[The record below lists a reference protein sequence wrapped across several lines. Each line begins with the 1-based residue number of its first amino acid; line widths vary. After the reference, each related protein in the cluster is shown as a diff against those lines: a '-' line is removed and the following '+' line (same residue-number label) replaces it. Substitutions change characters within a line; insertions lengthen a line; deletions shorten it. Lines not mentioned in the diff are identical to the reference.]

1 MCAGYQPNLLLAVL
15 WASQANSMPALH
27 WSLAFLLL
35 PEQAAARQKVLAELK
50 DAADKQRQQQQQE
63 EGQQIPGGQEKDS
76 AQQQQQQQLGVDNAT
91 AAAMVQLAMDK
102 SSYVSRC
109 VAEAV
114 RLRLHSIAIR
124 YVAVQ
129 DLVLPRSTGST
140 GVGSTSD
147 ATVDGSSSGSGIDQ
161 LEEEQQQQQLVRVPR
176 GSVLCI
182 CPVESHHDS
191 RLFSENPWGFN
202 PDRAAVQGLQPGTVV
217 PSLAGMGYG
226 GGFWR

>member
-1 MCAGYQPNLLLAVL
+1 
-15 WASQANSMPALH
+15 MPALH

-35 PEQAAARQKVLAELK
+35 PEQAAARQKQSTELS
-50 DAADKQRQQQQQE
+50 DAVQQQQQI
-63 EGQQIPGGQEKDS
+63 GKQVPAGPQTNLT
-76 AQQQQQQQLGVDNAT
+76 QQQQAIPGVDAAT
-91 AAAMVQLAMDK
+91 AAAMVKLAMDK
-102 SSYVSRC
+102 NSYVSRC
-109 VAEAV
+109 VAEAI

-129 DLVLPRSTGST
+129 DLVLPRSSPVVSSTGST
-140 GVGSTSD
+140 AAAAEDVAELTASVQAKQAPAGK
-147 ATVDGSSSGSGIDQ
+147 IK
-161 LEEEQQQQQLVRVPR
+161 QQQQQCVKVPR

-182 CPVESHHDS
+182 CPIESHHDA
-191 RLFSENPWGFN
+191 RLFPGDPWGFD

>member
-1 MCAGYQPNLLLAVL
+1 MPERYQPNLLLAVL

-35 PEQAAARQKVLAELK
+35 PEQAAARQKILTELA
-50 DAADKQRQQQQQE
+50 DAVQQQQRVNMQVPA
-63 EGQQIPGGQEKDS
+63 GQQTDLV
-76 AQQQQQQQLGVDNAT
+76 QQQQQQQQVIAGVDAAT
-91 AAAMVQLAMDK
+91 AAAMIKLAMDK
-102 SSYVSRC
+102 NSYVARC

-129 DLVLPRSTGST
+129 DLVLPRTPVVSSTAT
-140 GVGSTSD
+140 ED
-147 ATVDGSSSGSGIDQ
+147 AAQISAESANRGKM
-161 LEEEQQQQQLVRVPR
+161 QQQQQQQCYKVPS

-182 CPVESHHDS
+182 CPIESHHDS
-191 RLFSENPWGFN
+191 RLFPGDPWGFD
-202 PDRAAVQGLQPGTVV
+202 PDRPGVQGLQPGTVV

>member
-1 MCAGYQPNLLLAVL
+1 
-15 WASQANSMPALH
+15 MPALH

-35 PEQAAARQKVLAELK
+35 PEQAAARQKVLTELS
-50 DAADKQRQQQQQE
+50 DAVQQQQQV
-63 EGQQIPGGQEKDS
+63 GKQVLAGTRTDLT
-76 AQQQQQQQLGVDNAT
+76 QQQQVIPGVDAAT
-91 AAAMVQLAMDK
+91 AAAMIKLAMDK
-102 SSYVSRC
+102 NSYVLRC

-129 DLVLPRSTGST
+129 DLVLPRSPIVSST
-140 GVGSTSD
+140 AAEDMVHSPASTANNVRVNQTPTSM
-147 ATVDGSSSGSGIDQ
+147 I
-161 LEEEQQQQQLVRVPR
+161 QQQQQQQCVKVPR

-182 CPVESHHDS
+182 CPIESHHDS
-191 RLFSENPWGFN
+191 RLFPGDPWGFD
-202 PDRAAVQGLQPGTVV
+202 PDRAGVQGLQPGTVV

>member
-1 MCAGYQPNLLLAVL
+1 MCVRYQPNLLLAVL

-35 PEQAAARQKVLAELK
+35 PEQAAARQKVLTELSN
-50 DAADKQRQQQQQE
+50 AANKQQ
-63 EGQQIPGGQEKDS
+63 P
-76 AQQQQQQQLGVDNAT
+76 QQQQQQSIPGVDAAT
-91 AAAMVQLAMDK
+91 AAAMIQLAMDK
-102 SSYVSRC
+102 GSFVSRC

-129 DLVLPRSTGST
+129 DLVLPRSHGST
-140 GVGSTSD
+140 AAAGSTTLD
-147 ATVDGSSSGSGIDQ
+147 KEIQ
-161 LEEEQQQQQLVRVPR
+161 QNEQQQQQVVRVPKC
-176 GSVLCI
+176 SVLCI
-182 CPVESHHDS
+182 CPIESHHDS
-191 RLFSENPWGFN
+191 RLFPGDPWGFN
-202 PDRAAVQGLQPGTVV
+202 PDRAGVQGLQPGTVV